1 MKGWNDSFPPI
12 NLHNFPNQMI
22 SEVDIK
28 DMQQVTTRG
37 KVLNEANGIV
47 NGARADAYGGP
58 EDSFNTIAALWSTY
72 LSRAGSVV
80 GLTAPDVASM
90 MALLK
95 IARLQNNPGHWDS
108 WVDLAGYAACGA
120 ETAKK

>member
-1 MKGWNDSFPPI
+1 
-12 NLHNFPNQMI
+12 MI

-28 DMQQVTTRG
+28 DMKPETTRG
-37 KVLNEANGIV
+37 KVLNEANSIV

-58 EDSFNTIAALWSTY
+58 EDSFNTIANLWSTY

-80 GLTAPDVASM
+80 GITAPDVASM

-120 ETAKK
+120 ETTKK